1 VNRGGAL
8 ASALLVATCVHAAAG
23 AAAAESFADCDAAVA
38 SAPSSYE
45 AYFCYYRV
53 AVRDATWTRA
63 AALLDRLADR
73 HPGSG
78 WPLLVRGFV
87 ARAGPEETARAAAF
101 YEQALARLARQGESR
116 GEVIARTNLHTLR
129 FEAGDAAAA
138 AEHVA
143 RALQAA
149 QAGGDREALARASVL
164 EAKHLVSMGREL
176 GKAHRSLRSAYEGVF
191 PQGPFGVQQLVL
203 ELLAHVAFQLR
214 RYDEAVAHSQRLLA
228 LKEQHGNLDSVAA
241 LRYNMAN
248 ARLVQNEARPQPG
261 SQPELREQLEEV
273 LRVAVQEGAPVTRA
287 RAHALLGD
295 LWSEEAPD
303 KAQEHYT
310 RCLDLTRRQ
319 EARTAEM
326 HCLWAQA
333 KHLASRRPSEAER
346 VIRRAARI
354 AVAAEND
361 LWATYV
367 WQAQLRT
374 VWETRSPTAA
384 GEESMALLE
393 AIERLRRAQ
402 ADAATR
408 MGVFANWTADYYWL
422 VGRLLGADPQQT
434 GRAFDVSERMR
445 ARVLLERLDDDGI
458 SGPPPAGPEQRDLAE
473 TRARIAGVQR
483 ELLDPSLAGDRRSS
497 LLTELERLE
506 LDEATLAT
514 PLSGTGG
521 DPRRTTLSDVRA
533 RLEPHEAMLVF
544 LVGLDQDLY
553 GRPAGGS
560 WVFVITPGGVEVRGI
575 PDRLHLEAAVP
586 VFNGLVERRDGSED
600 VAAVAL
606 YAQLLGDAVGL
617 LGPEIRRLV
626 VIPDGILHELP
637 FAALRPTP
645 EADPLGGRYELAVAP
660 SATLWARWTSPA
672 RVAPPVAA
680 LVVAAPDLPARAPG
694 VALERGGVLAHAP
707 ALPPLAYAGREGDRV
722 RRAVGGA
729 SELLVGPAAAET
741 ALKAADLRRFG
752 LLHLAAHALA
762 DDEYPDRSAVLLAPG
777 SDSEDGLLQPREI
790 SMLDLEGRAV
800 VLSACHTAAGRVVS
814 GEGVLSLARAFF
826 EAGARTIVAG
836 HRALRD
842 DETEKLMRWFYA
854 EAARGR
860 SLGGALH
867 AARRRAMAEGLPAAA
882 WSGVFL
888 MGDPDFSW
896 PPRSQEWPWVWAA
909 AGVILLA
916 LALSALR
923 RARRSFLGPSAS

>member
-1 VNRGGAL
+1 M
-8 ASALLVATCVHAAAG
+8 
-23 AAAAESFADCDAAVA
+23 
-38 SAPSSYE
+38 
-45 AYFCYYRV
+45 
-53 AVRDATWTRA
+53 
-63 AALLDRLADR
+63 ALLD
-73 HPGSG
+73 
-78 WPLLVRGFV
+78 
-87 ARAGPEETARAAAF
+87 
-101 YEQALARLARQGESR
+101 
-116 GEVIARTNLHTLR
+116 
-129 FEAGDAAAA
+129 
-138 AEHVA
+138 
-143 RALQAA
+143 
-149 QAGGDREALARASVL
+149 
-164 EAKHLVSMGREL
+164 
-176 GKAHRSLRSAYEGVF
+176 
-191 PQGPFGVQQLVL
+191 
-203 ELLAHVAFQLR
+203 
-214 RYDEAVAHSQRLLA
+214 
-228 LKEQHGNLDSVAA
+228 
-241 LRYNMAN
+241 
-248 ARLVQNEARPQPG
+248 
-261 SQPELREQLEEV
+261 
-273 LRVAVQEGAPVTRA
+273 
-287 RAHALLGD
+287 
-295 LWSEEAPD
+295 
-303 KAQEHYT
+303 
-310 RCLDLTRRQ
+310 
-319 EARTAEM
+319 
-326 HCLWAQA
+326 
-333 KHLASRRPSEAER
+333 
-346 VIRRAARI
+346 
-354 AVAAEND
+354 
-361 LWATYV
+361 
-367 WQAQLRT
+367 
-374 VWETRSPTAA
+374 
-384 GEESMALLE
+384 

-402 ADAATR
+402 ADSATR

-422 VGRLLGADPQQT
+422 VGRLLDSGPAQT
-434 GRAFDVSERMR
+434 ARAFDVSERMR
-445 ARVLLERLDDDGI
+445 ARVLLERLDDAGI
-458 SGPPPAGPEQRDLAE
+458 GRPSPAGPERQDLAG

-483 ELLDPSLAGDRRSS
+483 QLLDPSLGGERRSS

-514 PLSGTGG
+514 PLSGTSG
-521 DPRRTTLSDVRA
+521 DPRRTTLSDVQA
-533 RLEPHEAMLVF
+533 RLEPHEAMFVF

-600 VAAVAL
+600 VAAAAL

-637 FAALRPTP
+637 FAALRPRP
-645 EADPLGGRYELAVAP
+645 EADPLGSRYELAVAP

-729 SELLVGPAAAET
+729 SELLVGSGAAET
-741 ALKAADLRRFG
+741 ALKAADFRRFG
-752 LLHLAAHALA
+752 LLHLATHALA
-762 DDEYPDRSAVLLAPG
+762 DDDYPDRSAVLLAPG

-790 SMLDLEGRAV
+790 SLLDLEGRAV

-854 EAARGR
+854 EVARGR

-896 PPRSQEWPWVWAA
+896 PPRSQGWPWGWAA

-923 RARRSFLGPSAS
+923 RARRSFLEPSAS